1 MPSCRRTHGCF
12 FISNPKNASV
22 NRFPIEKPYLP
33 STWMADDVSTKVGN
47 QMREIAIEQ
56 GLLTEEY
63 PCNPALDVVVRDI
76 ERMLLGCEQK
86 QRAGLQEKLNASR
99 SDCLLQVE
107 HGLLIDG
114 LMGAIVRC
122 STPSVFQTELHN
134 GLVPLIKGHQLLST
148 LQFKESQNA
157 VDGIDRA
164 LAALKQNPQATF
176 KRPPV
181 EVVKTP
187 LTRDEHHHGKAKNL
201 FEVIKSKPASSF
213 EHPMLFKVLSEAE
226 RSASRKTAAAWAR
239 NLRSLSAIVENRPN
253 DARLSEKLV
262 EAIRK
267 IALYKGG
274 LKALVN
280 IRLAFVECRDEM
292 VAADYPEVALALYV
306 LETRQMTQLLSLK
319 DVDKAVA
326 RAHSEFL
333 DNVNTAIKA
342 GKNLPMD
349 EMVAEFSSLG
359 MDLRADLESR
369 AESRAKRSDDLL
381 AKSNAYEKELLNK
394 KRQR

>member
-1 MPSCRRTHGCF
+1 
-12 FISNPKNASV
+12 
-22 NRFPIEKPYLP
+22 
-33 STWMADDVSTKVGN
+33 
-47 QMREIAIEQ
+47 
-56 GLLTEEY
+56 
-63 PCNPALDVVVRDI
+63 
-76 ERMLLGCEQK
+76 
-86 QRAGLQEKLNASR
+86 
-99 SDCLLQVE
+99 
-107 HGLLIDG
+107 
-114 LMGAIVRC
+114 
-122 STPSVFQTELHN
+122 
-134 GLVPLIKGHQLLST
+134 
-148 LQFKESQNA
+148 
-157 VDGIDRA
+157 
-164 LAALKQNPQATF
+164 
-176 KRPPV
+176 
-181 EVVKTP
+181 
-187 LTRDEHHHGKAKNL
+187 
-201 FEVIKSKPASSF
+201 
-213 EHPMLFKVLSEAE
+213 MLFKVLSEAE